1 MPRDETLSA
10 GRALRCGDTLLV
22 PVLRATARSHGGIA
36 FDGEAELVGLIAR
49 APAQA
54 GRFLA
59 LAPLPSDADS
69 WSAWLEAHPALL
81 AEIRRR
87 LDAAD

>member
-1 MPRDETLSA
+1 MRRDEALRA

-22 PVLRATARSHGGIA
+22 PVLRAAARCHAGIV
-36 FDGEAELVGLIAR
+36 FDGEAELVGLITR
-49 APAQA
+49 APAQP

-59 LAPLPSDADS
+59 LAPLPPDAAS
-69 WSAWLEAHPALL
+69 WSAWLEARPTLL
-81 AEIRRR
+81 AEIRSR